1 MKRKMLSNTN
11 DDYYTDDGFSS
22 YEITSID
29 PGPWMLIG
37 ICIYSLVCVLVLPI
51 LVFYGRRRNERRL
64 DQSAWDFEPTS
75 NHEGLEDRSIMPIVE
90 NIEVELCEDSTVDH
104 VSALC

>member
-1 MKRKMLSNTN
+1 MLSNT
-11 DDYYTDDGFSS
+11 DEDYYTDDGFSS

-37 ICIYSLVCVLVLPI
+37 ICIYSFVCVLVLPI

-64 DQSAWDFEPTS
+64 DQTAWELEPTEPIINQEVS
-75 NHEGLEDRSIMPIVE
+75 EDHSIMSIVE
-90 NIEVELCEDSTVDH
+90 QVEVELCEDSTVDH
-104 VSALC
+104 VSGLY